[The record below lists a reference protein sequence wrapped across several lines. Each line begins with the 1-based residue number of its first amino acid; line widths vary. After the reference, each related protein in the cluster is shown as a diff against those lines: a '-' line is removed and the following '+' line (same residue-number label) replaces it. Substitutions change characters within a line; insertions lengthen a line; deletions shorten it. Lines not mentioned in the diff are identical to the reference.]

1 MQKYEIFMFR
11 ALRSEKVSITLYL
24 KYRFAEVAQLVEH
37 RLPKPRVA
45 GSSPVFRSIV
55 MMILYRIYQFLIMI
69 PLMAVI
75 TFVTAILT
83 ILVSIIGAGRYWAYV
98 LPKWWARAFCLL
110 SFVRVKVVG
119 RDRISQ
125 GQSYVFVANHQGYFD
140 IPLMLTQL
148 DKPNP
153 LVAKKEIQKIPMIR
167 GWMEQLH
174 CVFLDR
180 DDPRQSMECL
190 RQAQELLGQG
200 YSVVIFPE
208 GTRNSGGPLGEF
220 KAGAIRMATRAGVP
234 VVPVCIDGSHLLMK
248 KGSLWIH
255 PAKVNIR
262 ILPPI
267 STEGMARD
275 EIRALPEQLRQQ
287 ISDELDRLRG

>member
-1 MQKYEIFMFR
+1 MRTIIWFLYFW
-11 ALRSEKVSITLYL
+11 LYL
-24 KYRFAEVAQLVEH
+24 
-37 RLPKPRVA
+37 
-45 GSSPVFRSIV
+45 
-55 MMILYRIYQFLIMI
+55 
-69 PLMAVI
+69 
-75 TFVTAILT
+75 
-83 ILVSIIGAGRYWAYV
+83 ILVLPEYWRVCRMGKQGKTEQHNRLVRTHVNNWAGR
-98 LPKWWARAFCLL
+98 LL
-110 SFVRVKVVG
+110 RLAGADITTTGKENIPQAPV
-119 RDRISQ
+119 
-125 GQSYVFVANHQGYFD
+125 VFVANHQGYFD

>member
-1 MQKYEIFMFR
+1 M
-11 ALRSEKVSITLYL
+11 
-24 KYRFAEVAQLVEH
+24 
-37 RLPKPRVA
+37 
-45 GSSPVFRSIV
+45 
-55 MMILYRIYQFLIMI
+55 
-69 PLMAVI
+69 
-75 TFVTAILT
+75 
-83 ILVSIIGAGRYWAYV
+83 
-98 LPKWWARAFCLL
+98 
-110 SFVRVKVVG
+110 
-119 RDRISQ
+119 
-125 GQSYVFVANHQGYFD
+125 ANHQGYFD

-220 KAGAIRMATRAGVP
+220 KAGAIRMATRAGVRWC
-234 VVPVCIDGSHLLMK
+234 PVCIDGSHLLMK

-275 EIRALPEQLRQQ
+275 EIRALPSSCASRFLTSWTVCVAR
-287 ISDELDRLRG
+287 

>member
-1 MQKYEIFMFR
+1 
-11 ALRSEKVSITLYL
+11 
-24 KYRFAEVAQLVEH
+24 
-37 RLPKPRVA
+37 
-45 GSSPVFRSIV
+45 
-55 MMILYRIYQFLIMI
+55 
-69 PLMAVI
+69 
-75 TFVTAILT
+75 
-83 ILVSIIGAGRYWAYV
+83 
-98 LPKWWARAFCLL
+98 
-110 SFVRVKVVG
+110 
-119 RDRISQ
+119 
-125 GQSYVFVANHQGYFD
+125 
-140 IPLMLTQL
+140 
-148 DKPNP
+148 
-153 LVAKKEIQKIPMIR
+153 
-167 GWMEQLH
+167 
-174 CVFLDR
+174 
-180 DDPRQSMECL
+180 MECL

-287 ISDELDRLRG
+287 ISDELDRLRGDDKMKIWEDEQNEMDDCFGPARVRILV